1 MKFSTR
7 KAVKTATKKNQYL
20 DIKTYFKK
28 YIQSYLRWIYE
39 QNSDFEENIK
49 TEELTDFFIN
59 ELAHPLWF
67 QLYLK
72 SAAFR
77 VMVEVNNYI
86 QKYKKYANRMEVAIP
101 IILIEP
107 ISNLTPV
114 TIDITYKPAEGS
126 EKQTAEYLSG
136 HYKLRM
142 PEVITEVDA
151 ILLNQVNNLRKG
163 VNQNAK

>member
-1 MKFSTR
+1 MRFSKPTA
-7 KAVKTATKKNQYL
+7 KVATKKNQYL
-20 DIKTYFKK
+20 DIKTFFKK

-39 QNSDFEENIK
+39 QNSDFEETLE

-72 SAAFR
+72 SAPFR

-86 QKYKKYANRMEVAIP
+86 QKYKKNANRMEVTTP
-101 IILIEP
+101 IILIEH

-114 TIDITYKPAEGS
+114 TMDVTYKPAEDV
-126 EKQTAEYLSG
+126 EKQTAEYLSN
-136 HYKLRM
+136 HYGLKM
-142 PEVITEVDA
+142 PEEITEVDA

-163 VNQNAK
+163 VNKNVK